1 MINSK
6 VLPLKLSP
14 QLKRADNSGIL
25 SFICY
30 MDHTTEVVVGF
41 YCIPSRQLPSKV
53 TEALFLLLIPDLQR
67 IMCILQLFYMW
78 FVFIGPHLWCELLNS
93 LNGVFL

>member
-25 SFICY
+25 NFIFY
-30 MDHTTEVVVGF
+30 MDHTTEVVVRF
-41 YCIPSRQLPSKV
+41 DRIPSRQLPSKV
-53 TEALFLLLIPDLQR
+53 TEALFLLLFPIYNIQ
-67 IMCILQLFYMW
+67 CVFYNCFFMW
-78 FVFIGPHLWCELLNS
+78 FVFIGPHLW
-93 LNGVFL
+93 